1 MKLLKNIRRR
11 SESADGS
18 ADTLTIN
25 APVSGRILSLSEVND
40 ATFSENILGEGIAI
54 MPEEGIIKAPADA
67 VIEAVPHSQH
77 AISMTTD
84 SGTAL
89 LIHVGLD
96 TVELEGKFF
105 NIPVSVGDHVKAGDV
120 LIEVDLEGVKN
131 AGYDIV
137 TPVVVTNTE
146 DYISV
151 TAAAD
156 TAETGMP
163 LMILEPKRK

>member
-11 SESADGS
+11 PDSAEEPVC
-18 ADTLTIN
+18 TFPIN
-25 APVSGRILSLSEVND
+25 APVSGRIVSLSDVND
-40 ATFSENILGEGIAI
+40 PTFSENILGEGLAI
-54 MPEEGIIKAPADA
+54 VPEEGIIKAPADA
-67 VIEAVPHSQH
+67 VIESVPHSQH

-96 TVELEGKFF
+96 TVELEGKYF
-105 NIPVSVGDHVKAGDV
+105 NIPVAVGDHVKAGDV

-131 AGYDIV
+131 AGYDTV

-146 DYISV
+146 DYVSV
-151 TAAAD
+151 TAAAE
-156 TAETGMP
+156 TAEAGMP
-163 LMILEPKRK
+163 LLILEPKKK

>member
-11 SESADGS
+11 TEA
-18 ADTLTIN
+18 AETPAAAITLN
-25 APVSGRILSLSEVND
+25 APVSGKIVSLSDVND

-54 MPEEGIIKAPADA
+54 VPENGVILAPADA
-67 VIEAVPHSQH
+67 VIESVPHSQH

-84 SGTAL
+84 SGIAL
-89 LIHVGLD
+89 LIHIGLD
-96 TVELEGKFF
+96 TVELEGKYF

-120 LIEVDLEGVKN
+120 LIEADLEGIKN
-131 AGYDIV
+131 AGYDTV

-146 DYISV
+146 DYASV

-163 LMILEPKRK
+163 ILILEPKKQ